1 MLRFIPY
8 TLFLFLLYPSVV
20 CSAIAPGSPAADTLA
35 PRFPAHA
42 HNDYMHERPL
52 FDALEHGFRSMEA
65 DVFRMGD
72 SLFVAHN
79 RKDISPGRTLRALYL
94 QPLAGSLSADA
105 SAVDGTGPLILLVDI
120 KDDGLSTYR
129 LLDHIL
135 SEFREI
141 LCRMSPEGYVPGQ
154 VMVVVSGNRPIDYM
168 SRQSERLAFV
178 DGRLENLT
186 EEISP
191 QLMPLISDRWTRYFS
206 WKGEGPMPEK
216 ERTKLE
222 HYVQLAHEKGQ
233 MIRFW
238 ATPDAPGKERE
249 AVWSELL
256 EAGADLINTD
266 DLEGLREFL
275 NSR

>member
-1 MLRFIPY
+1 
-8 TLFLFLLYPSVV
+8 
-20 CSAIAPGSPAADTLA
+20 
-35 PRFPAHA
+35 
-42 HNDYMHERPL
+42 
-52 FDALEHGFRSMEA
+52 
-65 DVFRMGD
+65 
-72 SLFVAHN
+72 
-79 RKDISPGRTLRALYL
+79 
-94 QPLAGSLSADA
+94 
-105 SAVDGTGPLILLVDI
+105 
-120 KDDGLSTYR
+120 
-129 LLDHIL
+129 LLDHLL
-135 SEFREI
+135 SGFREI
-141 LCRMSPEGYVPGQ
+141 LCRISPEGYVPGQ
-154 VMVVVSGNRPIDYM
+154 VMVVVSGNRPIEYM
-168 SRQSERLAFV
+168 SGQSERLAFV

-206 WKGEGPMPEK
+206 WKGKGPMPEK

-222 HYVQLAHEKGQ
+222 QYVQLAHDKGR